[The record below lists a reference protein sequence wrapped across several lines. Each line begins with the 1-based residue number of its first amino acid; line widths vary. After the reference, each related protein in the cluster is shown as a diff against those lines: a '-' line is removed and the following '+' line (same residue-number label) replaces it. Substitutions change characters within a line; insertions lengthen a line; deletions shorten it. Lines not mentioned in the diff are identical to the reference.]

1 MGSQLLLGHCGSE
14 PIREDGVGGGRCGG
28 LSAHPGGWGALST
41 SRRMGRGD
49 SEHIREDAGVGSEH
63 IREYGGG
70 ARLLLS
76 QCFRV
81 LGTPNPRGGHGP
93 MSVSGT
99 SALSRICPGKGKTL
113 QAWLGKACCQ

>member
-1 MGSQLLLGHCGSE
+1 MGDSGH
-14 PIREDGVGGGRCGG
+14 IRKDGG
-28 LSAHPGGWGALST
+28 LWAYQGGWG
-41 SRRMGRGD
+41 GG
-49 SEHIREDAGVGSEH
+49 SEHIRDDAGVGSEH

-99 SALSRICPGKGKTL
+99 SALSRICRGKGKMPR
-113 QAWLGKACCQ
+113 A